1 MGRKAIEIF
10 LKERLCKVL
19 TEIKELNSAK
29 IDRDINL
36 ILETDDYDEI
46 FNNKPK
52 EIEKELAMKI
62 RELNVLIICAKKGFD
77 YYFNEELPKNKE
89 FMSPEEY
96 AEMEANFKNIL
107 DLKNIDLD
115 DEEVAN

>member
-36 ILETDDYDEI
+36 ILESDDYEEI
-46 FNNKPK
+46 FSNKPK
-52 EIEKELAMKI
+52 EIEVELSKKL
-62 RELNVLIICAKKGFD
+62 RELNVLITCAKKGFD
-77 YYFNEELPKNKE
+77 YYFNVEMPKAKE
-89 FMSPEEY
+89 YLSPEEY
-96 AEMEANFKNIL
+96 ANMEENFKNIL
-107 DLKNIDLD
+107 ELGEIDLD
-115 DEEVAN
+115 EEGDIN